1 MTTPESTPTPAQAP
15 ATPPVAVKTAKPV
28 KAATPLAA
36 AAAKKPAVQKTP
48 ARKAPAKV
56 AEKKVSAVSKAAP
69 LKPAAT
75 TSSVS
80 EKNAKL
86 KKPKLVRDSFTI
98 PKDEYLVIESLK
110 QRALG
115 LSHPVKKSEL
125 LRAGLK
131 LLAGLSDAALRSA
144 LQAVPSI
151 KTGRPTKEALAP
163 QPKAATKAKPAAKT
177 RAK

>member
-1 MTTPESTPTPAQAP
+1 MTTSESTPTPAQAP
-15 ATPPVAVKTAKPV
+15 ATPPAAVKTAKPV

-98 PKDEYLVIESLK
+98 PKDEYVAIEMLK
-110 QRALG
+110 QRAAALA
-115 LSHPVKKSEL
+115 HPIKKSEL

-131 LLAGLSDAALRSA
+131 VLAGMSDTALRNA
-144 LQAVPSI
+144 LKAVPLL
-151 KTGRPTKEALAP
+151 KTGRPKTEEPTQPVVNTKST
-163 QPKAATKAKPAAKT
+163 TKATNKK
-177 RAK
+177 

>member
-1 MTTPESTPTPAQAP
+1 MTTPESTPTPAQVP

-98 PKDEYLVIESLK
+98 PKDEYVAIEMLK
-110 QRALG
+110 QRAAALA
-115 LSHPVKKSEL
+115 HPIKKSEL

-131 LLAGLSDAALRSA
+131 VLAGMSDTALRNA
-144 LQAVPSI
+144 LKAVPLL
-151 KTGRPTKEALAP
+151 KTGRPKTEEPTQPVVNTKST
-163 QPKAATKAKPAAKT
+163 TKATNKK
-177 RAK
+177 